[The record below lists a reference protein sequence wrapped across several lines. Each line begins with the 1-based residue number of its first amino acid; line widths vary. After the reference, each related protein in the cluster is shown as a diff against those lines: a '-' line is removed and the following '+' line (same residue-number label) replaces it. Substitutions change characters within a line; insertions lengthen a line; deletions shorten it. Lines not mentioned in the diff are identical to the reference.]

1 MRRHWNRS
9 IFYVIPIG
17 EVKEPDYLL
26 NGQAP
31 PSHLTNPSTKETAE
45 QPNEQPIGKFGPMFP
60 DLFNSTS
67 QRKPDPDP
75 RMVRMLV
82 RLGKMMNEEQPAAD
96 SQAVESTLPAGY
108 TYLGQFIAHD
118 ISFDK
123 TKSPQVKDLDFKS
136 YRSPQVDLDSVYGL
150 GPDEE
155 RDLYQD
161 SARLKIGETVGDA
174 LGVGDVRRTFLNDLP
189 RAGYGSDN
197 PARALIAD
205 PRNDDNLAT
214 AQMHV
219 AFIKFHNK
227 VVDALQAKG
236 GFAREL
242 CPKHPEGCPPDELFD
257 CARTQVVQHFQAII
271 LEDFLPRILDEKG
284 LTCIKSRE
292 PSFFKVDNREDLFM
306 PLEFSVA
313 AFRFGHS
320 MVRPF
325 YQWNYFQ
332 SSDDKYR
339 NGPPKLSQLF
349 QFTRFSGDL
358 GGAPR
363 LRSDWIID
371 WRRFFNFED
380 LGYLPDTRK
389 TNVARKIDTAFN
401 LHLDK
406 IDQYPHEGIRKAH
419 RSITVRN
426 LLRGYSL
433 YLPTGEQVAEC
444 INATPLDTD
453 KIASGPYKDLLS
465 DEIFRTKTP
474 LWYYVLKEAELNNQG
489 ANPGKLGPVGS
500 CIVAETLLGL
510 IKNSPY
516 SVLKV
521 PDWRPRFG
529 VRTKDP
535 EFKRYEMADLLD
547 YADVVDPIGEYVG

>member
-1 MRRHWNRS
+1 
-9 IFYVIPIG
+9 
-17 EVKEPDYLL
+17 
-26 NGQAP
+26 
-31 PSHLTNPSTKETAE
+31 
-45 QPNEQPIGKFGPMFP
+45 
-60 DLFNSTS
+60 
-67 QRKPDPDP
+67 
-75 RMVRMLV
+75 MVGMLV
-82 RLGKMMNEEQPAAD
+82 KLGKRMNEEQPSVNA
-96 SQAVESTLPAGY
+96 QANDSTLPAGY
-108 TYLGQFIAHD
+108 TYLGQFIAHE

-123 TKSPQVKDLDFKS
+123 TKSPLVSQPDYKS
-136 YRSPQVDLDSVYGL
+136 YRSPQIDLDSVYGL
-150 GPDEE
+150 GPLKE
-155 RDLYQD
+155 RELYQD

-174 LGVGDVRRTFLNDLP
+174 IGVGDVKRTFLNDVP
-189 RAGYGSDN
+189 RAGYGSEN
-197 PARALIAD
+197 PRLALIAD

-219 AFIKFHNK
+219 AFMKFHNK
-227 VVDALQAKG
+227 VVDALQARD
-236 GFAREL
+236 GFRKEI
-242 CPKHPEGCPPDELFD
+242 CPRHPEGCPPDQLFK
-257 CARTQVVQHFQAII
+257 CARTEVVQHFQAII
-271 LEDFLPRILDEKG
+271 LRDFLPRILDERGMK
-284 LTCIKSRE
+284 CINNRE
-292 PSFFKVDNREDLFM
+292 LSFFKVDTDEGMFM

-339 NGPPKLSQLF
+339 NGPAKLSQLF

-380 LGYLPDTRK
+380 LGYSPDSRQ
-389 TNVARKIDTAFN
+389 TNMARKIDTAFN

-406 IDQYPHEGIRKAH
+406 IDQYPHKGVKKAY

-433 YLPTGEQVAEC
+433 YLPTGEQVAER
-444 INATPLDTD
+444 INEIPLGTD
-453 KIASGPYKDLLS
+453 KIASGPDKDLLS

-474 LWYYVLKEAELNNQG
+474 LWYYILKEAELNNHG
-489 ANPGKLGPVGS
+489 ANPDKLGPVGS

-516 SVLKV
+516 SILNVT
-521 PDWRPRFG
+521 DWRPRFG

-535 EFKRYEMADLLD
+535 NFKDYSMADMLD
-547 YADVVDPIGEYVG
+547 FADVVDPIGEYVG